1 MALVAALCIALAA
14 PALSAQESK
23 SKEKQEKKEKK
34 EPKPIPAGPPMLW
47 TERDAASLNLFYG
60 PGGEAGQPDLSSL
73 TMLKE
78 ETGGWSKKY
87 RVRDAKGREW
97 VAKIGREAQSETAAT
112 RLIWAAGYNVET
124 TYLAPSATIQGL
136 GTFENVRFEARGQGV
151 KRHGFWSWAQNP
163 FSGTREL
170 QGLKVLMIMLNNW
183 DMKDENNVILTA
195 GGPEVR
201 YAISDLGA
209 TLGKTGSGAMWTL
222 KRSRNDPEGFSGD
235 KFVKAVGTDGL
246 VAFDFTGK
254 NTDLLKDIKA
264 EDARWVG
271 QILSRLS
278 DEQLADA
285 FRAANYTPA
294 EVNLL
299 TRAVRARINEL
310 VNLSPG
316 GALGQR

>member
-1 MALVAALCIALAA
+1 MALAAALFIALAS
-14 PALSAQESK
+14 PVLLAQEKQSK
-23 SKEKQEKKEKK
+23 DAKQSKEAKQ
-34 EPKPIPAGPPMLW
+34 PKPLPAGPPLLW
-47 TERDAASLNLFYG
+47 SERDAASLNLFYG

-73 TMLKE
+73 TLIKE

-87 RVRDAKGREW
+87 RVKDAKGREW

-124 TYLAPSATIQGL
+124 TYLAPTVNINGL
-136 GTFENVRFEARGQGV
+136 GTFENVRFEARGEGV
-151 KRHGFWSWAQNP
+151 KRHGIWSWSQNP
-163 FSGTREL
+163 FTGSREL

-222 KRSRNDPEGFSGD
+222 KRSRNDPEGFSAD
-235 KFVKAVGTDGL
+235 KFVKAVNTDGR

-254 NTDLLKDIKA
+254 NTDLLKDITVEQA
-264 EDARWVG
+264 QWVG
-271 QILSRLS
+271 RLLSRLS
-278 DEQLADA
+278 DKQLDDA
-285 FRAANYTPA
+285 FRAANYAPA
-294 EVNLL
+294 EVRQF
-299 TRAVRARINEL
+299 TAAVRGRINEL
-310 VNLSPG
+310 VNLK
-316 GALGQR
+316 

>member
-1 MALVAALCIALAA
+1 VEEVERGGVALAA

-23 SKEKQEKKEKK
+23 SKEAKPAKEKK
-34 EPKPIPAGPPMLW
+34 EPKPIPAGPPTLW
-47 TERDAASLNLFYG
+47 TAREAASLNLFYG

-73 TMLKE
+73 TMIKE

-87 RVRDAKGREW
+87 RVKDAKGREW

-124 TYLAPSATIQGL
+124 TYLAPTATIQGL
-136 GTFENVRFEARGQGV
+136 GAFENVRFEARGQGV
-151 KRHGFWSWAQNP
+151 KRHGIWSWAQNP
-163 FSGTREL
+163 FNGSREL

-235 KFVKAVGTDGL
+235 KFVKAVSTDGV

-271 QILSRLS
+271 EILSRLS
-278 DEQLADA
+278 DPQLDDA
-285 FRAANYTPA
+285 FRAANYAPD
-294 EVNLL
+294 EIRQL
-299 TRAVRARINEL
+299 TAAVRGRINEL
-310 VNLSPG
+310 NNLRPRG
-316 GALGQR
+316 

>member
-264 EDARWVG
+264 EDALWVG
-271 QILSRLS
+271 QVLSRLS
-278 DEQLADA
+278 DQQLDDA

-294 EVNLL
+294 EVKQL
-299 TRAVRARINEL
+299 TAAVRARINEL
-310 VNLSPG
+310 VGLKKS
-316 GALGQR
+316 